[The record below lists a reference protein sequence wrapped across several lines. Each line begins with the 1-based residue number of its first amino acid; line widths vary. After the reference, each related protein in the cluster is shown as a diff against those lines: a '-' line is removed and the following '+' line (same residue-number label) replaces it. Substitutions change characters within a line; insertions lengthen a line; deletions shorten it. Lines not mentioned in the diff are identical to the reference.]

1 MSANV
6 ETMFYAREAPWHGL
20 GVRVEDALSSKEALE
35 KSGLNW
41 RVLQRPITTSPFG
54 SPIPAIRPMSGI
66 PTARFWAS

>member
-54 SPIPAIRPMSGI
+54 SPIGI